1 MTHGPEF
8 IRARTARH
16 RRLPEVGD
24 GGAARLAA
32 ARVAVVGAG
41 GLGST
46 VIPYLAAAG
55 VGRIDVFDDD
65 VVELSNL
72 NRQILHSVESLGQ
85 PKVDSAVAAGARI
98 APEVEVVGHRL
109 RLDENFSEV
118 VGAVKPDIVVDG
130 SDSFDTRFVV
140 DAGAATLGVPV
151 VFGALMQWSAQ
162 VTVFDAAGHHGPAI
176 RLTDIFADT
185 PEVRATPGCAET
197 GILGSVAGMVGTL
210 LATETVKLITG
221 AGRTLVGRMLVV
233 DALDMT
239 MTEIPLAATGQEQP
253 EQSAQRREPA
263 EVYEQASVPAVTRKS
278 FADESSP
285 VFVDVRRADEVAADP
300 VPFSTLHVPFDQL
313 DELELDADREI
324 VTVCRS
330 GPRSIRAAQRLAATG
345 HRVVGYLDGGITALH
360 SEPQLPEKPTLHS
373 ESSLR

>member
-1 MTHGPEF
+1 MQHGPEF
-8 IRARTARH
+8 IHARTARH
-16 RRLPEVGD
+16 RRLPEIGD
-24 GGAARLAA
+24 GGADRLGA

-109 RLDENFSEV
+109 RLDENFAEV
-118 VGAVKPDIVVDG
+118 VGAVKPHIVVDG

-140 DAGAATLGVPV
+140 DAGAAKLGVPV

-239 MTEIPLAATGQEQP
+239 MTEIPLAATTP
-253 EQSAQRREPA
+253 VQRPV
-263 EVYEQASVPAVTRKS
+263 EVYEQASVPAVTRMN

-285 VFVDVRRADEVAADP
+285 VFVDVRRADEVAEDP

-330 GPRSIRAAQRLAATG
+330 GPRSIRAAQRLAAAG
-345 HRVVGYLDGGITALH
+345 HRVVGYLDGGVTALH

>member
-8 IRARTARH
+8 IHARTARH

-72 NRQILHSVESLGQ
+72 NRQILHSVDSLGQ

-98 APEVEVVGHRL
+98 APEVQVVGHRL
-109 RLDENFSEV
+109 RLDDNFAEV
-118 VGAVKPDIVVDG
+118 VGAVQPDIVIDG

-140 DAGAATLGVPV
+140 DAGAADLGVPV
-151 VFGALMQWSAQ
+151 VFGALMQWSGQ
-162 VTVFDAAGHHGPAI
+162 VTIFDAAGHYGPAI

-210 LATETVKLITG
+210 LATETVKLLVG
-221 AGRTLVGRMLVV
+221 AGKTLSGRMLIV

-239 MTEIPLAATGQEQP
+239 MTEIPLADTTQAQQG
-253 EQSAQRREPA
+253 QSARLVEHTNI
-263 EVYEQASVPAVTRKS
+263 VAVGLEN
-278 FADESSP
+278 FDDDVSP
-285 VFVDVRRADEVAADP
+285 VFIDVRRADEVAQDP

-313 DELELDADREI
+313 DGLELDDHREI

-330 GPRSIRAAQRLAATG
+330 GPRSIRAAQRLAAAG
-345 HRVVGYLDGGITALH
+345 HRVVGYLDGGVNAL
-360 SEPQLPEKPTLHS
+360 QDKPRPDHPSLHS

>member
-1 MTHGPEF
+1 MTTDPKF

-16 RRLPEVGD
+16 RRLPEIGD

-72 NRQILHSVESLGQ
+72 NRQILHSVDTIGQ
-85 PKVDSAVAAGARI
+85 PKIASAIAAGQRI
-98 APEVEVVGHRL
+98 APEVEVVGHQL
-109 RLDENFSEV
+109 RLDENFADV
-118 VGAVKPDIVVDG
+118 VGAVRPDIIVDG

-140 DAGAATLGVPV
+140 DSGAAHLGVPV

-162 VTVFDAAGHHGPAI
+162 VTVFDSAGIYGPAV
-176 RLTDIFADT
+176 RLTDIFPDT
-185 PEVRATPGCAET
+185 PDVRATPGCAEM

-210 LATETVKLITG
+210 LATETVKLLVG
-221 AGRTLVGRMLVV
+221 AGRPLVGRMLVV

-239 MTEIPLAATGQEQP
+239 TSEISLAHTTGQPDTVVQQ
-253 EQSAQRREPA
+253 QS
-263 EVYEQASVPAVTRKS
+263 VAVTPLT
-278 FADESSP
+278 AEALDGAT
-285 VFVDVRRADEVAADP
+285 VVDVRRAEEIAEYPA
-300 VPFSTLHVPFDQL
+300 PFATVHVPFDQL
-313 DELELDADREI
+313 DAFRPEPGRQL
-324 VTVCRS
+324 VTLCRS

-345 HRVVGYLDGGITALH
+345 HEVVGYLDGGVQALN
-360 SEPQLPEKPTLHS
+360 SET
-373 ESSLR
+373 SLT